1 MECKKCSYY
10 RTDTVNHFGKPY
22 TRSTCIIT
30 NRVNPISCFIAS
42 DAEIASMMICYNCK
56 HWIGGGD
63 WGLSCRK
70 NYYLS
75 STNGFRETCE
85 EFERKNEN
93 ETSL

>member
-1 MECKKCSYY
+1 MECKKCKYSVY
-10 RTDTVNHFGKPY
+10 G
-22 TRSTCIIT
+22 SCIIT
-30 NRVNPISCFIAS
+30 NMCNTKSCTLLS
-42 DAEIASMMICYNCK
+42 DDDVENLHICYNCK
-56 HWIGGGD
+56 HWLGGGD

-75 STNGFRETCE
+75 STNGFREACE